1 LQKNFRGNISNEDFN
16 EIYGRALDKISSLE
30 EKNEEYRNI
39 NTSLQNEIN
48 GFNVK
53 IIAFEKAK

>member
-16 EIYGRALDKISSLE
+16 EVYGRALDKISSLE